1 MMAMISGRSSSR
13 HSRMVL
19 KITADDT
26 LLSFTGYSRDLV
38 SARVRQSLKTSL
50 RVALKPRDATSVAA
64 VRSALSAIDD
74 AEAADGTTPT
84 ARLGVGAADAAR
96 HGLATVDG

>member
-26 LLSFTGYSRDLV
+26 LLSFTGYSRDLL
-38 SARVRQSLKTSL
+38 SARVRQSLKASQ
-50 RVALKPRDATSVAA
+50 RVALKARDGTSVAA
-64 VRSALSAIDD
+64 LRFALSASDN
-74 AEAADGTTPT
+74 AEAGERSTTTYWSGDGADEC
-84 ARLGVGAADAAR
+84 ARSAPG
-96 HGLATVDG
+96 